1 MTNLN
6 LSDWNNRALFDAIM
20 KELTAR
26 FECVPSQGII
36 AGQAVASACYRVTGL
51 SESGPMND
59 LDVFFSREFSPALG
73 QLSDELNPT
82 GHYDISKGKYVRQ
95 RVAHKVGIR
104 RVDGLSDM
112 TVEENSFGHALGD
125 SASLDGYT
133 IVNSFRD
140 PQCRDINYIEVGISS
155 RRALSGTLILDGFD
169 INACEIALDLSTDQV
184 VWTDAFQN
192 FLFRPW
198 LSCTYWGTP
207 MHTAIRLCRKI
218 SDIPFARICLDDEMR
233 KLQSCLAVILHYGKC
248 RLDRDGT
255 HDRMP
260 GNLLSPLY
268 AGRFRDV
275 QEMLSPYFTLHQ
287 HMCTFE
293 NTVINETSDTADFLS
308 SESEFVADEVIERMM
323 YRMHPTSHDEFATS
337 SFIQAWFSRGT
348 ENTRGW
354 YTAIRLEDIS
364 RLFKVWYALCHDH
377 QGREGV
383 EKLLRIPMLSESC
396 TATPRAFLLMRHLKN
411 NLRDVR
417 QASEKDLA
425 RLYRMC
431 AKHLL
436 AFSRILQD
444 PLPFRSELEI
454 AKQFRWL
461 EKNNM
466 NYYIGWLENGVL
478 DSDDRTILL
487 SNGRSGS
494 NDEFEYAGLLESN
507 FRAKMKTIHQVFMS
521 DLKSRFFSP
530 QLPRLLKEIRL
541 ENPDVEVREL
551 LSEYDFY
558 WEGQSM
564 RHCVGGHYSMA
575 KRFLCSV
582 LSINTEPNE
591 DNLSTRSTLK
601 LNFLCIEDRFEVS
614 LGQHYSVGNTQPA
627 PKNDLMAQSII
638 ERACLII
645 STYNN
650 DSPPAEGDDFFDCYH
665 AQMERS
671 RIAEL
676 P

>member
-1 MTNLN
+1 MKNLN
-6 LSDWNNRALFDAIM
+6 LSNWDNKALFDEIM
-20 KELTAR
+20 REVMAR
-26 FECVPSQGII
+26 FEIIPTQGVI

-82 GHYDISKGKYVRQ
+82 GHYDVAKGKYVRQ

-104 RVDGLSDM
+104 RVDGLSEM

-155 RRALSGTLILDGFD
+155 RRALNGALILDGFD
-169 INACEIALDLSTDQV
+169 INACEIALDLSTGKV

-207 MHTAIRLCRKI
+207 MHTAIRLCKKI
-218 SDIPFARICLDDEMR
+218 SDIPFAKICLDSEMR
-233 KLQSCLAVILHYGKC
+233 KLQSCLAVILHYGKSK
-248 RLDRDGT
+248 LDRNGT

-260 GNLLSPLY
+260 GNLLSPVY

-275 QEMLSPYFTLHQ
+275 QEMLAPYFTLHQ

-293 NTVINETSDTADFLS
+293 NTVINEISDTSDFLS
-308 SESEFVADEVIERMM
+308 TECEFVADEVIERMM
-323 YRMHPTSHDEFATS
+323 YRMHPTSHDEFAAS

-348 ENTRGW
+348 ENTPGR
-354 YTAIRLEDIS
+354 YAAIRLEDIS

-377 QGREGV
+377 QGREGI

-396 TATPRAFLLMRHLKN
+396 TATSRAFLLMRHLKN

-417 QASEKDLA
+417 QASDQDLA

-431 AKHLL
+431 VKHLL
-436 AFSRILQD
+436 AFSRVLQD

-478 DSDDRTILL
+478 DRDDCTILL
-487 SNGRSGS
+487 SNRRSGS

-507 FRAKMKTIHQVFMS
+507 FRTQMKSIHPVFMAN
-521 DLKSRFFSP
+521 LKSRFFSP
-530 QLPRLLKEIRL
+530 QLSRLLNEIRL

-551 LSEYDFY
+551 VSEYDFY

-575 KRFLCSV
+575 KRFFSSV
-582 LSINTEPNE
+582 LSINTGSNV
-591 DNLSTRSTLK
+591 DDLSTRSTLQ
-601 LNFLCIEDRFEVS
+601 LNFFCSEDRFEVS
-614 LGQHYSVGNTQPA
+614 RGQHYSVGNTDPA
-627 PKNDLMAQSII
+627 QKNELIAQSIVELANTTI
-638 ERACLII
+638 A
-645 STYNN
+645 TYSA
-650 DSPPAEGDDFFDCYH
+650 DSPPVEGDDFFDCYY
-665 AQMERS
+665 AQ
-671 RIAEL
+671 IATGRKL
-676 P
+676 QVA